1 MRKFVL
7 LFAAVVAFAP
17 LASWAQDENHDEDND
32 GGGIEAKKEQMTLD
46 RQWSDLQAHKEVQ
59 KIDLDRQWSELNFR
73 KEMQKIE
80 LEKARGQI
88 KPGLPGPMGFQGGR
102 PMDFPRHHSPCMFAM
117 MAICMVVHVL
127 LAIWVYQDVRKRN
140 SGSGIWIAV
149 VLLTGFFGALL
160 YAIVRLGD
168 IRGGVTAA

>member
-1 MRKFVL
+1 MRKFAL
-7 LFAAVVAFAP
+7 LFAAVVAFSP
-17 LASWAQDENHDEDND
+17 LASWAQDENQDVDDD
-32 GGGIEAKKEQMTLD
+32 GDGIEAKQEQMSLD
-46 RQWSDLQAHKEVQ
+46 RHWSDLQAHKEVQ
-59 KIDLDRQWSELNFR
+59 KIDIERQWNELNFR

-88 KPGLPGPMGFQGGR
+88 RPGMQMPMGFQGGR

-117 MAICMVVHVL
+117 MAICMIVHVL
-127 LAIWVYQDVRKRN
+127 LAIWVFQDVRKRN

-168 IRGGVTAA
+168 IRASGTAA